1 MSIIDKHFLKQQVNN
16 YRYNFGSN
24 IKYYNFWK
32 GEKPEEIWFSRFI
45 NSRNLGHRKKI
56 YFFSVLGDINN
67 IHLRKGKTN
76 IFFSGE
82 NMYSDRFAS
91 YRAFCEKQH

>member
-1 MSIIDKHFLKQQVNN
+1 MNIAEQYNSLKQRVYD

-45 NSRNLGHRKKI
+45 NSRNLEHRKKI
-56 YFFSVLGDINN
+56 YCLGS
-67 IHLRKGKTN
+67 R
-76 IFFSGE
+76 
-82 NMYSDRFAS
+82 
-91 YRAFCEKQH
+91 

>member
-45 NSRNLGHRKKI
+45 NSRNFGTQKK
-56 YFFSVLGDINN
+56 D
-67 IHLRKGKTN
+67 
-76 IFFSGE
+76 IFF
-82 NMYSDRFAS
+82 
-91 YRAFCEKQH
+91 FCVGRYE

>member
-45 NSRNLGHRKKI
+45 NSRNLEHRKKI
-56 YFFSVLGDINN
+56 YFFSVLGDINYPFE
-67 IHLRKGKTN
+67 KGQNKY
-76 IFFSGE
+76 IFFGRE
-82 NMYSDRFAS
+82 YVFGQI
-91 YRAFCEKQH
+91 CVV

>member
-32 GEKPEEIWFSRFI
+32 GEKP
-45 NSRNLGHRKKI
+45 
-56 YFFSVLGDINN
+56 
-67 IHLRKGKTN
+67 
-76 IFFSGE
+76 
-82 NMYSDRFAS
+82 
-91 YRAFCEKQH
+91 